1 MLDGIFSVLESIGSF
16 FSGIIDAIMGF
27 IDDLVQF
34 AQTLGTAAGQIS
46 SILGGF
52 PGYFL
57 AGILTLVAIMVL
69 LRVIGRD

>member
-34 AQTLGTAAGQIS
+34 AISLGSIASQIS
-46 SILGGF
+46 TILGGF
-52 PGYFL
+52 PAYFL
-57 AGILTLVAIMVL
+57 AGLLTLIAVMVL